1 MRPADSLQA
10 SYDDTPY
17 LDQFFR
23 EFDLSRLL
31 EFAQLFGIRK
41 PDASQRALRVLDLGC
56 ATGVHLREQA
66 RRYPNVRFT
75 GIDFAQAEIEIGQ
88 KAIADEGLENVD
100 LISADLRAVE
110 IEPGE
115 FDLIVSHGIF
125 SWVPDDVKERIL
137 LLCRQGL
144 KPAGLAAIAYL
155 TCPGW
160 KQREAIRELLMMRI
174 HKKEKPEERI
184 RESALLLRLRFTR
197 VVRRM
202 NTTYTPRA

>member
-56 ATGVHLREQA
+56 ATAVHLREQA
-66 RRYPNVRFT
+66 RRYPNVRFM

-88 KAIADEGLENVD
+88 KVIADEGLENVD
-100 LISADLRAVE
+100 LICADLRAVE

-125 SWVPDDVKERIL
+125 SWVPDDVKE
-137 LLCRQGL
+137 
-144 KPAGLAAIAYL
+144 A
-155 TCPGW
+155 
-160 KQREAIRELLMMRI
+160 
-174 HKKEKPEERI
+174 
-184 RESALLLRLRFTR
+184 SAQDADDHHR
-197 VVRRM
+197 
-202 NTTYTPRA
+202 PRYDH